1 MKFKEQ
7 VIYDLNL
14 EKFKSVSKSERKQET
29 KVDIN
34 ELNKRLNIAKR
45 ANFYTTTLFVIFFL
59 ASIIALSIISI
70 KF

>member
-34 ELNKRLNIAKR
+34 ELNKRLNIAIERKR
-45 ANFYTTTLFVIFFL
+45 KQLKWNRY
-59 ASIIALSIISI
+59 
-70 KF
+70 K